1 MDLHLEN
8 AKVLYDSKNPTPEQR
23 EEAKRDRF
31 CSLYAVPGEIDSL
44 TKLHQQILGEDI
56 LAKAPRQEYQF
67 SFCVESCTNA
77 QAYELLDE
85 IIDLVEAKDL
95 WMGGGCA
102 PYTRWNCVCD
112 SIEIKLMSF
121 LARWLKP
128 VWKWLNQPCAED
140 SDG

>member
-8 AKVLYDSKNPTPEQR
+8 AKRIFDTEDPTPEQR
-23 EEAKRDRF
+23 QQAKSDAFFRLYGGSQERF
-31 CSLYAVPGEIDSL
+31 
-44 TKLHQQILGEDI
+44 
-56 LAKAPRQEYQF
+56 LARTAPKRTEYKF
-67 SFCVESCTNA
+67 DFCVADCTLT
-77 QAYELLDE
+77 QADELLDE

-128 VWKWLNQPCAED
+128 VWKWLNQPYAED